1 MKLVTGGIKVR
12 ESLGWTFGFNFLRCS
27 FPKKE
32 RAIINCLL
40 SLRALG
46 VVSLLLILYISVSSH
61 RWNILRGQ
69 ISSFQTLR
77 CWNAKICGDQY
88 MLQTFYHAKL
98 ALMKEQMPA
107 TLNIILEK
115 KGYFHV
121 KRRCKSHYLRME
133 DFTWMKLTLLD
144 T

>member
-1 MKLVTGGIKVR
+1 
-12 ESLGWTFGFNFLRCS
+12 
-27 FPKKE
+27 
-32 RAIINCLL
+32 
-40 SLRALG
+40 
-46 VVSLLLILYISVSSH
+46 
-61 RWNILRGQ
+61 
-69 ISSFQTLR
+69 
-77 CWNAKICGDQY
+77 

-115 KGYFHV
+115 KKYFLV

-133 DFTWMKLTLLD
+133 DFTGMKLTLLD

>member
-1 MKLVTGGIKVR
+1 
-12 ESLGWTFGFNFLRCS
+12 
-27 FPKKE
+27 
-32 RAIINCLL
+32 
-40 SLRALG
+40 
-46 VVSLLLILYISVSSH
+46 
-61 RWNILRGQ
+61 
-69 ISSFQTLR
+69 
-77 CWNAKICGDQY
+77 

-115 KGYFHV
+115 KEYFLV

-133 DFTWMKLTLLD
+133 DFTGMKLTLLD